1 MDIEGGGSES
11 NPFQPKFDRFPL
23 TRITIFIAYQSS
35 FDTFS
40 RFIRSK
46 PNHSEDVHFPN
57 AIYTYFSP
65 VLRWK
70 TKQVN
75 VVCTI
80 VNGKPVYEIIR
91 PIAAHQELVVYYLPD
106 QERPKELFYAHMR
119 SILNRRTMDSILEV
133 LEGKLS
139 HFFRSRDFVLKKS
152 LDSIW
157 SSPTTTKF
165 IKWHH
170 QIIEAFKFWP
180 HHSTFDR
187 KTGNSA

>member
-1 MDIEGGGSES
+1 MH
-11 NPFQPKFDRFPL
+11 
-23 TRITIFIAYQSS
+23 QSS

-40 RFIRSK
+40 KLIESK
-46 PNHSEDVHFPN
+46 PIQWFFGREFLTHN
-57 AIYTYFSP
+57 IYYTLFF

-70 TKQVN
+70 IEQVN

-133 LEGKLS
+133 LEGKSYLNHVIS
-139 HFFRSRDFVLKKS
+139 HSK
-152 LDSIW
+152 
-157 SSPTTTKF
+157 
-165 IKWHH
+165 
-170 QIIEAFKFWP
+170 
-180 HHSTFDR
+180 
-187 KTGNSA
+187 